1 MRLKRQQLLISLI
14 SVSLFVIIFFLGY
27 FLPTKVYAKDT
38 CKDTSEP
45 KYTCRA
51 DDYNCLVKAPTCYTY
66 PENKPITSP
75 PNNICHCDSGIYEC
89 KDSLDIQGNSSIFT
103 RIWNCGSSKIT
114 VSLTAD
120 QDCVIVSDFTS
131 LKGYTTI
138 HWKAQP
144 ADQVSRCTGLD
155 QSGDLPSSGYMR
167 VEVHTD
173 FNGRL
178 HYNLFIITCY
188 DKDNI
193 PRTASVSIA
202 ASTAN
207 CTDINATNLYTS
219 TPDIPVNVSPVSLS
233 TDSTDESCYDKDHAI
248 WELLFRGIDILVSVI
263 FWLLAWLFR
272 WVLKA
277 FIIPVFLWILNP
289 NSWGGMA
296 GGNPIVS
303 GLWSSVKDIAN
314 IGLLLAVVVIAIA
327 TIFRVKKYE
336 VKSTIL
342 ILIAVALLI
351 NFSLTLCGIAIDFS
365 NYLTLYFLNSGQT
378 GNLANNIAATLD
390 QIACATQH
398 FPAKDFPHTI
408 SAVVILILS
417 IILIGQFI
425 GLAAYTAVR
434 VVTLWITTILSPL
447 AMVTAILPATK
458 QVWKTWLNYFLTYIF
473 GLPAIAF
480 SLWFVLSISY
490 DAASHINALSKTGDF
505 QEDGFIA
512 VLAYAIVWIILF
524 QIPLIVAN
532 FLNAGT
538 MNKAYDWTTKKIR
551 GWLIGGAALAGG
563 AIAKKAITSRTAT
576 GAAERLKK
584 ISPTLGLAFE
594 KKIKEIRDKEIKKRG
609 ESLAATN
616 DYKLLSGMLK
626 DPRYRNP
633 EARLAIL
640 SRLAEIDH
648 GKHLTTDPQIYKNYL
663 SLREKYKD
671 TGEIKNIE
679 KLMPSWK
686 EIPQDY
692 LQLVP
697 AKQNEHLQTFVK
709 KLLDIAK
716 SKDQAKE
723 VNWLATFE
731 DARLRGFLGHL
742 APELISNLSV
752 GQFINIINAISPD
765 KRFIFIKDYMLM
777 PYRQAGKDLQ
787 AENPALHKWLK
798 TGTLGGAP
806 LMQQEIADL
815 SSKGLI

>member
-1 MRLKRQQLLISLI
+1 MKGTQKKVSLPLLLISISIITLILFSLATHIYAAENSPKCEKGKPCNHCVAREQTCIGVSPDCPKPWMCQDSSGNFLEKTDACTCADNETYNCMSDTYDISPEKHVWQEIWSCKPREVPSTILKNLKVTVPDSATREESAGSISIPVSWSVETTDASLFDHCDINPNDYLYGLRNLGQSGNKEIKI
-14 SVSLFVIIFFLGY
+14 SVTPY
-27 FLPTKVYAKDT
+27 
-38 CKDTSEP
+38 
-45 KYTCRA
+45 
-51 DDYNCLVKAPTCYTY
+51 
-66 PENKPITSP
+66 
-75 PNNICHCDSGIYEC
+75 DSGAF
-89 KDSLDIQGNSSIFT
+89 L
-103 RIWNCGSSKIT
+103 T
-114 VSLTAD
+114 V
-120 QDCVIVSDFTS
+120 I
-131 LKGYTTI
+131 
-138 HWKAQP
+138 
-144 ADQVSRCTGLD
+144 
-155 QSGDLPSSGYMR
+155 
-167 VEVHTD
+167 
-173 FNGRL
+173 
-178 HYNLFIITCY
+178 CY
-188 DKDNI
+188 DKNGGSLKYETSIKITNAKPMPLTVTPNI
-193 PRTASVSIA
+193 
-202 ASTAN
+202 
-207 CTDINATNLYTS
+207 
-219 TPDIPVNVSPVSLS
+219 PVSLS
-233 TDSTDESCYDKDHAI
+233 TNESCYDKAHSI
-248 WELLFRGIDILVSVI
+248 WELLFKGIDTLISII
-263 FWLLAWLFR
+263 FWVLAWLFR
-272 WVLKA
+272 SALQWI
-277 FIIPVFLWILNP
+277 IIPVFLWILNP
-289 NSWGGMA
+289 NNWGGMA

-398 FPAKDFPHTI
+398 FPASDFPSTI
-408 SAVVILILS
+408 SAIVILILS

-425 GLAAYTAVR
+425 GLAAYAAVR

-447 AMVTAILPATK
+447 AMVAAILPATK

-473 GLPAIAF
+473 GIPAIAF

-490 DAASHINALSKTGDF
+490 GAASHIIDLSKTG
-505 QEDGFIA
+505 GFI
-512 VLAYAIVWIILF
+512 VVIAYAIVWIILF

-538 MNKAYDWTTKKIR
+538 MGKAYDWTTKKIR
-551 GWLIGGAALAGG
+551 GWLMGGAALAGG
-563 AIAKKAITSRTAT
+563 AIAKKAMTSRTAT